1 MGYHRPAVLHKDDR
15 MVFLKQGCGGQGP
28 ARFRAGRSKLLN
40 KRGFRGR
47 IEFPLARKTRYNS
60 PDYRVE
66 RDAGGFR
73 LTRSVPK
80 RAIGWA
86 TFRAYMGKVARRV
99 TSPLFGMLYRRR

>member
-28 ARFRAGRSKLLN
+28 GRFRAGRSKLLN

-66 RDAGGFR
+66 RRCRPYLADPVRAK
-73 LTRSVPK
+73 TRHWLGNVSCLH
-80 RAIGWA
+80 G
-86 TFRAYMGKVARRV
+86 
-99 TSPLFGMLYRRR
+99 

>member
-15 MVFLKQGCGGQGP
+15 MVFLKQGCDGQVPDG
-28 ARFRAGRSKLLN
+28 FRSGRSKLLN

-66 RDAGGFR
+66 RDAGRIR

-80 RAIGWA
+80 RRHWLGNVSCLHGGG
-86 TFRAYMGKVARRV
+86 R
-99 TSPLFGMLYRRR
+99 S